1 MKWTGP
7 RTESNAYLL
16 IMSSPPQAVEV
27 SGVSRSF
34 GRRRAVDSVDLTV
47 HSGECVALFGPN
59 GAGKTTLLRL
69 IAGLIK
75 PAKGTVRVGGHS
87 LRDDAGMR
95 ARVGL
100 ISHQSMLYGALTARE
115 NVEFSAKLYGV
126 PRPREAALRALE
138 RMQIAERANAPV
150 KSLSR
155 GLQQRVSIAR
165 AVVHEPSVVLLD
177 EPYTG
182 LDTIGGGALT
192 DMLMLLRGEGASL
205 VLVTHNV
212 DEGLAVASHAV
223 VMIGGRIVRRDVV
236 ADLDPRAYLADYRAL
251 ASNADRSN
259 RRPVNPANPVSASA

>member
-1 MKWTGP
+1 MKRTEP
-7 RTESNAYLL
+7 RTEPNAYLL
-16 IMSSPPQAVEV
+16 IMSSSPPAVEV

-34 GRRRAVDSVDLTV
+34 GRRRAVDAVDLTV

-69 IAGLIK
+69 VAGLIK
-75 PAKGTVRVGGHS
+75 PTKGSVRVGGHS
-87 LRDDAGMR
+87 LRDDPAMR

-115 NVEFSAKLYGV
+115 NVEFSARLYGV
-126 PRPREAALRALE
+126 PQPRHAAMRALE
-138 RMQIAERANAPV
+138 RMQIAERANTPV

-165 AVVHEPSVVLLD
+165 AVVHDPSVVLLD

-212 DEGLAVASHAV
+212 DEGLAVASHAL
-223 VMIGGRIVRRDVV
+223 VMIAGRIVRRDLVSDV
-236 ADLDPRAYLADYRAL
+236 DARTYLADYRAL
-251 ASNADRSN
+251 AGNAERSK
-259 RRPVNPANPVSASA
+259 RRGTDPVTASA